1 MIHALLHLK
10 FLFSDECAFYHSAS
24 NRFVVFWSKEN
35 PHFLQELVH
44 VHAAS
49 AMALRLSDWTG
60 LFADFMNMASF
71 SAVL

>member
-1 MIHALLHLK
+1 MTHALLHLK
-10 FLFSDECAFYHSAS
+10 FLFSDECAIYHSAS

-44 VHAAS
+44 AAP
-49 AMALRLSDWTG
+49 AMTLRLSDWTV
-60 LFADFMNMASF
+60 LFDDFMNMASF